1 MDPETRAGIERW
13 FIRRGVP
20 QLIEGYGSET
30 RLDTRAAPLIVG
42 WLVLGTVL
50 FWGVNAA
57 WGDLANI
64 GASLATIAAIPLVFV
79 AVRRMRRRP
88 PISRTVTFDVLEIGL
103 LAAVPATA
111 SGLIEWSAGEATI
124 AFLNALLGIG
134 IIYVVILFGLGELAL
149 WALGRLWSQAAGIA
163 GLLATTLPVLLILV
177 AFLLFAAEIWEA
189 GHALSGA
196 ELLAV
201 IGLLVAVAAL
211 LAVTT
216 FRAELARLGHMGWDE
231 VLRHVADTPVDALAP
246 SIAPDHEVPRLSWLE
261 RINLTTLV
269 LVNQLIQSTFVAL
282 VIIGFLIALGLLAI
296 PAEVQER
303 WIGDGVT
310 TLLRFEL
317 LGEDRRLSLELLR
330 VSALLGG
337 IVGLYFTGLAITD
350 VATQRS
356 GEFRRAVA
364 DVRQLVAAR
373 AVYRAA
379 LADAVAT
386 ADVATPA

>member
-1 MDPETRAGIERW
+1 
-13 FIRRGVP
+13 
-20 QLIEGYGSET
+20 
-30 RLDTRAAPLIVG
+30 
-42 WLVLGTVL
+42 
-50 FWGVNAA
+50 
-57 WGDLANI
+57 
-64 GASLATIAAIPLVFV
+64 
-79 AVRRMRRRP
+79 
-88 PISRTVTFDVLEIGL
+88 
-103 LAAVPATA
+103 
-111 SGLIEWSAGEATI
+111 
-124 AFLNALLGIG
+124 
-134 IIYVVILFGLGELAL
+134 
-149 WALGRLWSQAAGIA
+149 
-163 GLLATTLPVLLILV
+163 
-177 AFLLFAAEIWEA
+177 
-189 GHALSGA
+189 
-196 ELLAV
+196 
-201 IGLLVAVAAL
+201 VAVAAL

-231 VLRHVADTPVDALAP
+231 VLRHVAGTPVEALAP
-246 SIAPDHEVPRLSWLE
+246 SVAPDHDVPRLSWLE

-303 WIGDGVT
+303 WIGEGVT

-364 DVRQLVAAR
+364 DVRHLVAAR

-379 LADAVAT
+379 LADAAGAGEAT
-386 ADVATPA
+386 QARTHS

>member
-1 MDPETRAGIERW
+1 M
-13 FIRRGVP
+13 RRGVP

-30 RLDTRAAPLIVG
+30 RLDTRAAPLIAG

-50 FWGVNAA
+50 FWGVNREWSDIANAA
-57 WGDLANI
+57 
-64 GASLATIAAIPLVFV
+64 ASLATVAAIPLVFLL
-79 AVRRMRRRP
+79 VRRMRHRP
-88 PISRTVTFDVLEIGL
+88 PLSRTVTLDVVEIGL
-103 LAAVPATA
+103 LAVVPAVA
-111 SGLIEWSAGEATI
+111 SGLIEWSLGEGVI

-134 IIYVVILFGLGELAL
+134 LIYVVILFGLGELAL
-149 WALGRLWSQAAGIA
+149 WALGRLRSQAAGIA
-163 GLLATTLPVLLILV
+163 GLVATTLPVLLILV

-201 IGLLVAVAAL
+201 IGLLIAVGAL

-216 FRAELARLGHMGWDE
+216 FRAELPRLGHMEWPD
-231 VLRHVADTPVDALAP
+231 VLRHAAGTPVEALAP
-246 SIAPDHEVPRLSWLE
+246 SVPADHEIPHLSWLE
-261 RINLTTLV
+261 RSNLTALV
-269 LVNQLIQSTFVAL
+269 LINQLIQSTFVAL
-282 VIIGFLIALGLLAI
+282 VITGFLVALGLLAI
-296 PAEVQER
+296 PAGVQER
-303 WIGDGVT
+303 WIGEGVT

-317 LGEDRRLSLELLR
+317 LGEERRLSSELLR

-379 LADAVAT
+379 LADAADEADAT
-386 ADVATPA
+386 DLPGVGA

>member
-50 FWGVNAA
+50 FWGGNAA
-57 WGDLANI
+57 WGDLANV

-231 VLRHVADTPVDALAP
+231 VLRHVAGTPVDALAP